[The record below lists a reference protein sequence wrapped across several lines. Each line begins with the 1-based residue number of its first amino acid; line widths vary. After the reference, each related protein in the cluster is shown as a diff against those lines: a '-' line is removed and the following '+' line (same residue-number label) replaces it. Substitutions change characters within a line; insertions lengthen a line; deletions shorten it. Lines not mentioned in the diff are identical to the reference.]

1 MSKFKRKKFSL
12 ACLFLG
18 LGLSLSLPVSAEPF
32 RLLVS
37 IRPLELMLEGFK
49 SEDLIIETL
58 VPAKL
63 DPHQFAL
70 RPSDMRKLNRANAVV
85 WIGPNFER
93 FLEEPLKRKTNLKL
107 YSFASPD
114 VIQQGPVQIARSH
127 DHSHSDDA
135 HVWLNPLNV
144 KAMQAAIFHLLRE
157 NSVGDDGELL
167 LQLKAMHKQI
177 DKRYNTMAGQLKPYR
192 DKPFGVAH
200 DGYSH
205 FVSAFKLNQV
215 AAITALPEQ
224 RLSAKRLH
232 ELKQRLSG
240 ANCLIVQPND
250 PHSTKLATTFSL
262 SAVSADILA
271 SSEEID
277 TIDAFFAD
285 LTRSFLNCLAP

>member
-1 MSKFKRKKFSL
+1 MSTFKQSKFSL
-12 ACLFLG
+12 ACLLFG
-18 LGLSLSLPVSAEPF
+18 FGLSLSSAVYAEPF

-63 DPHQFAL
+63 SPRQFAL
-70 RPSDMRKLNRANAVV
+70 RPSDMRKLKRADAVV
-85 WIGPNFER
+85 WIGPNFEH
-93 FLEEPLKRKTNLKL
+93 FLGEPLKRKTNLKL

-114 VIQQGPVQIARSH
+114 VIQQGPVQIARSR

-157 NSVGDDGELL
+157 KSVGDNGELL
-167 LQLKAMHKQI
+167 LRLKTMHKQI
-177 DKRYNTMAGQLKPYR
+177 DKRYNTMVGQLKPYR
-192 DKPFGVAH
+192 AKPFGVAH
-200 DGYSH
+200 DAYSH
-205 FVSAFKLNQV
+205 FVSAFKLKQV
-215 AAITALPEQ
+215 AAVAAMPEQ
-224 RLSAKRLH
+224 RLSAKRLR
-232 ELKQRLSG
+232 ELKQRLNG
-240 ANCLIVQPND
+240 AHCLIVQAND

-262 SAVSADILA
+262 PVVSADILA

-277 TIDAFFAD
+277 TIDAFFAE
-285 LTRSFLNCLAP
+285 LTRSFLDCFAR